1 MNRMPTPD
9 LENVD
14 FYLDEDFAVIYLD
27 PKERPQEE
35 DSDDEV
41 ILEVAKE
48 LILENTPPTPT
59 QKSLKGRVERL
70 SEEKI
75 LCNEE
80 HDKYTDSSPPIQLSF
95 QPPET
100 VNSMELESISVI
112 KKFPEALLENTIEK
126 KEERA
131 KNCCGFFRVWFFK
144 KKVRSSTKSY

>member
-1 MNRMPTPD
+1 MNRMTTPD

-27 PKERPQEE
+27 PKGRPQEE
-35 DSDDEV
+35 GSDDEGF
-41 ILEVAKE
+41 LQVAKAS
-48 LILENTPPTPT
+48 ILENAPPSPT

-75 LCNEE
+75 LCKEVDAFTGSN
-80 HDKYTDSSPPIQLSF
+80 SIVQLSF

-112 KKFPEALLENTIEK
+112 KKLPEALLEDTVEK
-126 KEERA
+126 KEERE

-144 KKVRSSTKSY
+144 KKVRINTKNY